1 MVLGMVLLHT
11 FDQDV
16 VGTYRIS
23 KRRDEKFRG
32 QRFCSVRQEK
42 TIRGKG
48 LLVGIGT
55 DCSSAFTEDGE
66 SKSAHRELL
75 YKQERLLTDNC

>member
-1 MVLGMVLLHT
+1 MVLGMVLLRT

-48 LLVGIGT
+48 SLVGIGT
-55 DCSSAFTEDGE
+55 DRSSEPTKDGE
-66 SKSAHRELL
+66 RNQLSV
-75 YKQERLLTDNC
+75 NF